1 MKHIYGSAYLRD
13 NNNEVNLKLDA
24 IELSMIDEFLANKT
38 SKEINVLRP
47 THTGSALMEFNMIS
61 NPLDKKHI
69 DKVIDL
75 KMRSVR
81 FDYNPFLAIRA
92 VQFFDVKVKDD

>member
-1 MKHIYGSAYLRD
+1 
-13 NNNEVNLKLDA
+13 
-24 IELSMIDEFLANKT
+24 
-38 SKEINVLRP
+38 
-47 THTGSALMEFNMIS
+47 MIS

-92 VQFFDVKVKDD
+92 VQFFDVKVKDDQLKQQAKDKIAEKIEEKQTSI